1 MKYTLIYENEHDG
14 SKITSEFRGEVLND
28 VLEKVEEFIKATGFS
43 YISGTLDFV
52 QEDNETYP
60 SDDEQEFDFGFTDTS
75 VMKHMA
81 DDLMRQNEKKEWR
94 HGWENTKTF
103 PEDEYGDIYVG
114 EEVELNFSD
123 YGAAQ
128 PIVSFDYEPQDS
140 ITISFNDEE
149 KCPSC
154 KLPVSVMS
162 LHRCYDRKCP
172 LNNAE

>member
-75 VMKHMA
+75 VMKHIA
-81 DDLMRQNEKKEWR
+81 DDLIRQNEKKK
-94 HGWENTKTF
+94 HLD
-103 PEDEYGDIYVG
+103 DEYGDIYVG

-140 ITISFNDEE
+140 ITISFDDEE

>member
-14 SKITSEFRGEVLND
+14 SKITSEFRGDVLND
-28 VLEKVEEFIKATGFS
+28 VLEKIEEFIKATGFS
-43 YISGTLDFV
+43 YVEGTLDFV
-52 QEDNETYP
+52 QEDIETYP
-60 SDDEQEFDFGFTDTS
+60 SDEEQDFDFGITDTS

-81 DDLMRQNEKKEWR
+81 DDLIRQNEKK
-94 HGWENTKTF
+94 KSLD
-103 PEDEYGDIYVG
+103 DEYGDIYIG

-140 ITISFNDEE
+140 ITISFDDEE